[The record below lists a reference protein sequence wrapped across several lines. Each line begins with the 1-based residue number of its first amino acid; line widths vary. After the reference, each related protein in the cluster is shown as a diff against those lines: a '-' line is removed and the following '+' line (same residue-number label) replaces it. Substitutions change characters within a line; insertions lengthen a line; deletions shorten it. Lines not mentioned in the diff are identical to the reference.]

1 MNEPKHLDLFSG
13 IGGFAIAPDGLDL
26 KQSDSATMSHSLN
39 PFLKSTG
46 PASQSTQ
53 TSEKFEASYTQES
66 LFSQAGFPANHFPL
80 LGSKEA
86 RKMTAISG
94 RKCSELYKKQGQLG
108 SLVKMLLESLEWH
121 STKCVLTW
129 KQKATKSSRS
139 LFQLAVSMPRIE
151 ETESGSLP
159 ETQEPNLWPTPRTQS
174 GGPDCSAKQKRPSGH
189 HGTTNLQGAVKMWP
203 TPTQNGNYNQKGISK
218 NAGDGLATAVRMWP
232 TASARDWKDTPGMSE
247 KGKDGRNRT
256 DQLARK
262 VYQQERMWP
271 TPKANKVHPMIT
283 EENREKL
290 ANSNK
295 SNLEEVIAGDC
306 GRATGQLN
314 PNWVEWLM
322 GYPIGWTDLKDSEM
336 PSCRKSPTKS

>member
-1 MNEPKHLDLFSG
+1 
-13 IGGFAIAPDGLDL
+13 
-26 KQSDSATMSHSLN
+26 
-39 PFLKSTG
+39 
-46 PASQSTQ
+46 
-53 TSEKFEASYTQES
+53 
-66 LFSQAGFPANHFPL
+66 
-80 LGSKEA
+80 
-86 RKMTAISG
+86 
-94 RKCSELYKKQGQLG
+94 
-108 SLVKMLLESLEWH
+108 
-121 STKCVLTW
+121 
-129 KQKATKSSRS
+129 
-139 LFQLAVSMPRIE
+139 
-151 ETESGSLP
+151 
-159 ETQEPNLWPTPRTQS
+159 
-174 GGPDCSAKQKRPSGH
+174 
-189 HGTTNLQGAVKMWP
+189 MWP

-262 VYQQERMWP
+262 VYQQERRWLTPNSMDSLPVRGEEALKKQHDSNRAGRTTHSTLREQVAYPPPKALWP

-290 ANSNK
+290 ANRNK
-295 SNLEEVIAGDC
+295 ANLEEVIAGDC
-306 GRATGQLN
+306 GKATGQLN